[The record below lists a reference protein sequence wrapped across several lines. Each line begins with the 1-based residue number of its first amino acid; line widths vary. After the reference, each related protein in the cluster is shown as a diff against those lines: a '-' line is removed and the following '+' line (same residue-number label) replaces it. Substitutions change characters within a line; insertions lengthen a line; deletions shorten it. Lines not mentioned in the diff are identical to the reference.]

1 MKLNKPLNLNFIFKK
16 LKKNINCHK
25 NFSKD
30 FINLEKELI
39 NYIKENISNHYK
51 TFKILNIPVKLK
63 NFKFGKLALVNI
75 MGLDEMIIFDFYKR
89 KRKIYNN
96 VCDIGANIGLHTLL
110 LKKLKYKNIVSYE
123 PDKDH
128 IKTSLNFFKKN
139 NVVSRIKNFAISNK
153 SGKIRFTKILDNTT
167 GSHIE
172 GLKKKVYGKIKIM
185 DVKTLPINSF
195 IDKFDFIKIDCEG
208 SEKLIFKST
217 PNDSWKTTDA
227 IVEITDKESRLC
239 IWKKFKNSDINIY
252 SQKTRWKK
260 CKKLTDLPLSH
271 KEGSIFISH
280 NSKFF

>member
-96 VCDIGANIGLHTLL
+96 VCDIGANIGLHTL
-110 LKKLKYKNIVSYE
+110 
-123 PDKDH
+123 
-128 IKTSLNFFKKN
+128 F
-139 NVVSRIKNFAISNK
+139 
-153 SGKIRFTKILDNTT
+153 
-167 GSHIE
+167 
-172 GLKKKVYGKIKIM
+172 
-185 DVKTLPINSF
+185 
-195 IDKFDFIKIDCEG
+195 
-208 SEKLIFKST
+208 
-217 PNDSWKTTDA
+217 
-227 IVEITDKESRLC
+227 
-239 IWKKFKNSDINIY
+239 
-252 SQKTRWKK
+252 
-260 CKKLTDLPLSH
+260 
-271 KEGSIFISH
+271 
-280 NSKFF
+280 